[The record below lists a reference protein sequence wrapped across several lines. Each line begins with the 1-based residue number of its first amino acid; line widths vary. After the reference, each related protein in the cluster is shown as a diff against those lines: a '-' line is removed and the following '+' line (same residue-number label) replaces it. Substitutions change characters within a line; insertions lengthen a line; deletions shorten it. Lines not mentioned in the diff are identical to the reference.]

1 MTGRVVLMAAV
12 LLTALLVSTVVL
24 PALAIGGIR
33 PELVVLTVVGFALA
47 DGPDTG
53 LRYGFSAGL
62 ATDLLSGTGLV
73 GVSALVLLLVGYL
86 VGLSRPY
93 LTVAP
98 TVGMIVM
105 GGLAAAVAVA
115 GGGTLSLLLDPAQS
129 TGPSVLRAAI
139 GSGIYSAL
147 LAPFVCHPIRAL
159 SGRFSVASTG
169 V

>member
-1 MTGRVVLMAAV
+1 MTVRVVVMGAV
-12 LLTALLVSTVVL
+12 LLTALLLATVVL
-24 PALAIGGIR
+24 PAFAIGGVR
-33 PELVVLTVVGFALA
+33 PDLVTLTVVGFALA

-62 ATDLLSGTGLV
+62 ATDLLPGSGLV
-73 GVSALVLLLVGYL
+73 GVSALVLLLIGYL

-105 GGLAAAVAVA
+105 GGLASALAVA
-115 GGGTLSLLLDPAQS
+115 GAGTLSLLFDLSQT
-129 TGPSVLRAAI
+129 TGASVLRAAL
-139 GSGIYSAL
+139 GTGLYSAVV
-147 LAPFVCHPIRAL
+147 APLVCHPLRIL
-159 SGRFSVASTG
+159 SERFSVAATG